1 MRSGK
6 IKTGRRRIFS
16 ALGVLAVLLIVDAF
30 VVEPNLISVHAVAL
44 ADQGLSE
51 VFQDKKVVLISDLH
65 IASLGYREKT
75 LIGKLHKIQPDILF
89 ITGDFIT
96 DGKGGDACLEVLRRI
111 GKPEHGIWAVLGN
124 SDRYLNNG
132 RPNKNI
138 GRFVEQLRALGV
150 RVLEDEGASV
160 DLDAAGEA
168 LTIIGVEGSS
178 LSRAKL
184 DRLLKSVP
192 PRAPTIMLSHFPGIL
207 QARPDALVVNLEEKE
222 NEGVSGW
229 GWQDN
234 AYFEDDSGDVRF
246 EKSGVHTL
254 RIQSREDGVAI
265 DQIYLVPRTEGE
277 PLFDPKAIRTTGALE
292 RTRAGASPR
301 SGGWVL
307 IEAKDVDDARV
318 FGAWKKIPDPTA
330 ASGLALKDVP
340 GLGTKEEAAFLKP
353 SDYFEAD
360 FFAGGGL
367 DYHLWV
373 RMKAEDDSTSKDS
386 AYFQFNDSV
395 GLDGEPAY
403 RMGMPGVRNGLRKVN
418 LVLAGHNHGGQVH
431 VPLIGSVDIIPH
443 HKIFFERG
451 FYKTQGTKIYVNR
464 GIGTAVLPVRFFS
477 RPEITVF
484 RFVKDRTQPPNGQAD

>member
-1 MRSGK
+1 MRTLK

-30 VVEPNLISVHAVAL
+30 VVEPNLISVHTAAL

-51 VFQDKKVVLISDLH
+51 VLQDKKVVLISDLH
-65 IASLGYREKT
+65 IASLGYREKS
-75 LIGKLHKIQPDILF
+75 LIGKLQKIHPDILF

-96 DGKGGDACLEVLRRI
+96 DGKNGEACLEVLRRI

-138 GRFVEQLRALGV
+138 GRFVERLRALGV

-160 DLDAAGEA
+160 DIDPAREP

-184 DRLLKSVP
+184 DRLLRSVP
-192 PRAPTIMLSHFPGIL
+192 PHAPTIMLSHFPGIL
-207 QARPDALVVNLEEKE
+207 QARPDALIVNLEEKE
-222 NEGVSGW
+222 GKGVSGW

-234 AYFEDDSGDVRF
+234 AYFEDDTGDVRF

-254 RIQSREDGVAI
+254 RVQSREDGVAI
-265 DQIYLVPRTEGE
+265 DQICLVPRTEGA
-277 PLFDPKAIRTTGALE
+277 PLFDPNSDRTTA
-292 RTRAGASPR
+292 AAASPMAP
-301 SGGWVL
+301 GWVL
-307 IEAKDVDDARV
+307 IETKNMDDARV

-330 ASGLALKDVP
+330 ASGLALKDIP
-340 GLGTKEEAAFLKP
+340 GLGMKEEAAVLKP
-353 SDYFEAD
+353 ADYFEAD
-360 FFAGGGL
+360 FFAEGGL

-386 AYFQFNDSV
+386 AYFQFNDSI
-395 GLDGEPAY
+395 GPDGEPAY
-403 RMGMPGVRNGLRKVN
+403 RIGAPGIRNGLRKVN

-451 FYKTQGTKIYVNR
+451 FFKTQGTKIYVNR

-484 RFVKDRTQPPNGQAD
+484 RFVNDRTQPPNRQAESARWP